1 MEPSRTDWRELDS
14 TRCSVARTAAVLG
27 DGWTVLVL
35 RDLFHGIRR
44 FDELAA
50 HLGVARNVLTRRLA
64 GLTAAGVVRRVPY
77 REPGARTRHEYR
89 LTAAGRD
96 LLPVVLAMAAW
107 GDRHRRRRGR
117 PAGVGRARRLRGP
130 GAGAAALRRRP
141 PPGAAIGSGPLA
153 ARSGRGPPRRLTGR
167 GGFGR
172 AAARVPPADG

>member
-35 RDLFHGIRR
+35 RDLFHGIGR

-107 GDRHRRRRGR
+107 GDRHRADGAGPPVLVEHAGCGAPVRVQLRCADGHLLEPPSDRVRSR
-117 PAGVGRARRLRGP
+117 PGP
-130 GAGAAALRRRP
+130 GAA
-141 PPGAAIGSGPLA
+141 
-153 ARSGRGPPRRLTGR
+153 PRAG
-167 GGFGR
+167 
-172 AAARVPPADG
+172 